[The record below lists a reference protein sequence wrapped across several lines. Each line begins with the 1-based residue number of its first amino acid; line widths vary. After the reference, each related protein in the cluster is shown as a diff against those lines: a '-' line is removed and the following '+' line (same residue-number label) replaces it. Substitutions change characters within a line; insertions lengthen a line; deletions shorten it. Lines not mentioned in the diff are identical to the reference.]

1 MRPTAPTAVRLRR
14 CAVVAF
20 ALLAAALAVTSAG
33 ASPSPQE
40 LQNRIDKANA
50 HQNALKASIRSDTA
64 KANTFQ
70 PRLDD
75 LRLQLNGIEESLFVE
90 QRLLEKLQ
98 AQLRTARARLA
109 ALQAELVKDRAALS
123 AQLVADYKAQ
133 RPDLVNV
140 VLDSHGFTD
149 LIERVDAL
157 KRVEHANALTTARV
171 QTARTSV
178 NRQAK
183 RLSGLEERQQRITTA
198 ELVQRNEVQHLR
210 LAVLVRQRVFTG
222 ARARTNAQLGVSE
235 SRRKE
240 LEHQLAEVQPTS
252 TSGGFAA
259 HGGAYG
265 FFQYPGTNYSVG
277 DTPTIAARLDRL
289 GNDLGLHLIGISGYR
304 TPQHSVE
311 VGGFAND
318 PHTQGKASDTPGIE
332 GVPESTLNHYGLTR
346 PFGGA
351 AEADHIQLLGSI

>member
-1 MRPTAPTAVRLRR
+1 MRPTASRAAHLRR
-14 CAVVAF
+14 CAAVAV
-20 ALLAAALAVTSAG
+20 ALLAALLAVASAG

-40 LQNRIDKANA
+40 LQNRIDKVNA
-50 HQNALKASIRSDTA
+50 HQNALKASIRADSA
-64 KANTFQ
+64 KANSFQ

-75 LRLQLNGIEESLFVE
+75 LRTQLNGIEESLFVE
-90 QRLLEKLQ
+90 QRLLDKLQ
-98 AQLRTARARLA
+98 TQLRSARARLA
-109 ALQAELVKDRAALS
+109 ALQSELVKDRAALS

-133 RPDLVNV
+133 RPDVVNV
-140 VLDSHGFTD
+140 VLDARGFTD

-157 KRVEHANALTTARV
+157 KRVERANAHTTADV
-171 QTARTSV
+171 QTTRTAV
-178 NRQAK
+178 NRQTK
-183 RLSGLEERQQRITTA
+183 RLSGLEARQQRITA
-198 ELVQRNEVQHLR
+198 AQLVQRNEVAHLR
-210 LAVLVRQRVFTG
+210 LTVLTKQRVFTN
-222 ARARTNAQLGVSE
+222 ARAATNAQLGVSE

-240 LEHQLAEVQPTS
+240 LEHQLAEVQPAS

-289 GNDLGLHLIGISGYR
+289 GGDLQLHLIGISGYR
-304 TPQHSVE
+304 TPLHSME

-318 PHTQGKASDTPGIE
+318 PHTQGKASDTPGVE
-332 GVPESTLNHYGLTR
+332 GVSEATLEHYGLTR

-351 AEADHIQLLGSI
+351 AEADHIQLL